1 MINYLFS
8 YQAPHNH
15 YIDIEFVADN
25 ILSEEV
31 IVQLPTWRPGRYELG
46 NFAKNIQK
54 WAAFDEKGNAL
65 KYEKISKDRWRI
77 KTTDVNQLHIKY
89 NYFAADMN
97 GGSTYLDETQL
108 YVNPVNCC
116 LFIPDRI
123 EEACEMELQLP
134 VNYKVAT
141 GALQRLQ
148 DGKAILVASNFHTLA
163 DYPFIASDSL
173 QHYSFFCDKINFNFW
188 FQGECCIDWQK
199 LSTDFKKFCS
209 YQLAMMQHAPF
220 DEYHFIF
227 QILPYKI
234 YHGVEHTNS
243 TIIALG
249 PGCNLMKA
257 RLYENLLGVS
267 CHELFHAWNIKT
279 IRPIEMNPYN
289 YEKENYSKLGYVYE
303 GVTTFYG
310 DYLLY
315 RSRVFNEE
323 QYLETFNER
332 IQKHYD
338 NFGRLNLSVADSSF
352 DTWLDGYVGGIPNRK
367 TSIYDEGCLLAFIT
381 DIFIRKNS
389 KNTYSLDDVMV
400 FLYNEF
406 ALKQKGYSEMDY
418 LHIIEHYAN
427 ASFEDIFNNY
437 IKGTTDYTSLLNE
450 SMNFIGYELTQQ
462 PTYKFHEHAL
472 GIKVGE
478 YNSTCRVIAVYPLSV
493 ADIGGVAIN
502 DEIIAINQIQL
513 KPEGLVTGNFTDW
526 CAYFAEQEITLT
538 ISSNMKIK
546 RIKLIPKAGSFY
558 KTFKMEKQKSLSAI
572 QNANVAAWSS
582 VENQTVQ

>member
-1 MINYLFS
+1 MIKYLFS

-25 ILSEEV
+25 VVLEEV
-31 IVQLPTWRPGRYELG
+31 IVKLPAWRPGRYELG

-54 WAAFDEKGNAL
+54 WAAFDEKGNLL
-65 KYEKISKDRWRI
+65 KYEKINKDSWRI
-77 KTTDVNQLHIKY
+77 HTIGVNQLHVKY
-89 NYFAADMN
+89 NYFAADIN
-97 GGSTYLDETQL
+97 AGSTYLDETQL

-123 EEACEMELQLP
+123 AEACEMELELP
-134 VNYKVAT
+134 TSYKVAT
-141 GALQRLQ
+141 GAAQRVQ
-148 DGKAILVASNFHTLA
+148 DEKIILLADNFHTLA
-163 DYPFIASDSL
+163 DSPFIASNSL
-173 QHYSFFCDKINFNFW
+173 QHHSFFCDKINFNFW

-209 YQLAMMQHAPF
+209 YQLATMQQAPF
-220 DEYHFIF
+220 GEYHFIF

-243 TIIALG
+243 TVIALG

-257 RLYENLLGVS
+257 RLYEDLLGVS

-279 IRPIEMNPYN
+279 IRPIEMYPYH

-303 GVTTFYG
+303 GVTTYYG

-315 RSRVFNEE
+315 RSGVFTEE
-323 QYLETFNER
+323 QYLTTFNER

-338 NFGRLNLSVADSSF
+338 NFGRLNLSVSDSSF
-352 DTWLDGYVGGIPNRK
+352 DTWLDGYVGGVPNRK

-389 KNTYSLDDVMV
+389 KNAYSLDDVMV
-400 FLYNEF
+400 FLNNEF
-406 ALKQKGYSEMDY
+406 ALKKKGYSEMDY
-418 LHIIEHYAN
+418 LHIVEHYAN
-427 ASFEDIFNNY
+427 TSFEEIFNNY
-437 IKGTTDYTSLLNE
+437 INGTSDYTSLLNE
-450 SMNFIGYELTQQ
+450 SMDFIGYELTQS

-472 GIKVGE
+472 GIKVGDI
-478 YNSTCRVIAVYPLSV
+478 NGTCRVIAVYPLSV
-493 ADIGGVAIN
+493 ADIGGIAIN

-513 KPEGLVTGNFTDW
+513 KPEVGVVTNFSDW
-526 CAYFAEQEITLT
+526 CTYFADQKIILT

-546 RIKLIPKAGSFY
+546 IIQLIPKVGNFY
-558 KTFKMEKQKSLSAI
+558 KTFKMEKQKSLSVI
-572 QNANVAAWSS
+572 QQKNVAVWSGADH
-582 VENQTVQ
+582 QTLK